1 MKTLNELRDEI
12 HKNAVK
18 HGFYED
24 ESCAVKIVTAE
35 GTEGMEEALKHAF
48 FAQKI
53 ALIHSELSEAL
64 EADRIG
70 YYHFHV
76 IKNIGKPEKEI
87 WRPVTGYESDYEV
100 SNCGNVR
107 SLDMEV
113 WNGKVFYTKKG
124 RMLQAGIGG
133 TGYRTVALRGKTHKI
148 SRLVAKAFVENRVYI

>member
-64 EADRIG
+64 EADRKG
-70 YYHFHV
+70 GRPDMERFERLESVPVNPSANPGHV
-76 IKNIGKPEKEI
+76 YVFDFNLCIKNTVEDELTDVIIRTLDLCGYLGIDIEKHVELKMKYNELREYKHGKN
-87 WRPVTGYESDYEV
+87 Y
-100 SNCGNVR
+100 
-107 SLDMEV
+107 
-113 WNGKVFYTKKG
+113 
-124 RMLQAGIGG
+124 
-133 TGYRTVALRGKTHKI
+133 
-148 SRLVAKAFVENRVYI
+148 